1 MVIPFVWVTSA
12 SFEVVGMPGSAT
24 FAMFLT
30 AFFMLVKTTFSGLS
44 VSIGFITADMLGSLL
59 RGVDVIAGKAS

>member
-1 MVIPFVWVTSA
+1 MVIPFVWDISA
-12 SFEVVGMPGSAT
+12 SFGVAAMPGSVT

-30 AFFMLVKTTFSGLS
+30 AFFILVNAAFSGLS